1 MKYYKLNYHVFKKLK
16 PFQKRASALG
26 YWVKATNEMKL
37 GWFLSKKWKYR
48 INVGWGWIIIVHI
61 FSKGYIHNDD
71 GSIWDIYD
79 VEK

>member
-1 MKYYKLNYHVFKKLK
+1 
-16 PFQKRASALG
+16 
-26 YWVKATNEMKL
+26 VKATNEMKL